1 METTEAAVYVNAFI
15 FAIMKS
21 AREKALVDAATTS
34 LVIVVGIIFIAPGA
48 GLLNALII
56 TTVFFLVSFVIHYLY
71 YRF

>member
-21 AREKALVDAATTS
+21 AREKALVNAATTS